1 MNTLLI
7 IVVVVALCYFGGAKC
22 PKVLKDNKEMLL
34 GVLVGLALCS
44 FMGVR
49 LEGFDTQ
56 AECLAACGT
65 NDRDMGMICNSEYF
79 RAVTQDE
86 DKNCSVPDSQGLV
99 GLISRAR
106 NEKGV
111 TERARIAGTHPPS
124 PSTDAGGRGRYEQQL
139 RETQRAVGR

>member
-7 IVVVVALCYFGGAKC
+7 IVVVFALCYFGGAKC

-49 LEGFDTQ
+49 LEGFDSQ

-65 NDRDMGMICNSEYF
+65 NDRDMRMICNSDYF

-86 DKNCSVPDSQGLV
+86 DKNCSVRDRQGLIF
-99 GLISRAR
+99 LLNRAR
-106 NEKGV
+106 NEKGAI
-111 TERARIAGTHPPS
+111 ERERFNSTHPPS
-124 PSTDAGGRGRYEQQL
+124 DGYGGRGR
-139 RETQRAVGR
+139 